1 MKNICYLLLAL
12 AAITCL
18 SSCEKELHKYEG
30 KPTIYFNETA
40 RPLAYSSEV
49 LKDSTLISFSLTKEA
64 IFDSLVHMVIATIG
78 NVADNDRPYKIVPNA
93 SSTAIEGKHYEIIN
107 KDFSIKKNQL
117 RDTIWL
123 RFMRTSDMKDQN
135 FLLSFDLLE
144 NESFSVDMQYKVTNQ
159 TTGQRLNFINYRWF
173 INDIIKKPTRWLD
186 FYLGTFS
193 RKKLNLMVEVLNV
206 DPQYMDTNIS
216 IAETL
221 AYGKFMQRYLNEQK
235 AAGNLILDED
245 GQPMS
250 MGSAA
255 Q

>member
-1 MKNICYLLLAL
+1 
-12 AAITCL
+12 
-18 SSCEKELHKYEG
+18 
-30 KPTIYFNETA
+30 
-40 RPLAYSSEV
+40 
-49 LKDSTLISFSLTKEA
+49 
-64 IFDSLVHMVIATIG
+64 
-78 NVADNDRPYKIVPNA
+78 
-93 SSTAIEGKHYEIIN
+93 
-107 KDFSIKKNQL
+107 
-117 RDTIWL
+117 
-123 RFMRTSDMKDQN
+123 
-135 FLLSFDLLE
+135 
-144 NESFSVDMQYKVTNQ
+144 
-159 TTGQRLNFINYRWF
+159 LNFINYRWF

-245 GQPMS
+245 GQPMN